1 MTVDDAARPAAAVIP
16 AFVNAGGGSA
26 GQAMDA
32 LRADARFAVREV
44 EPARLSEMLRAEAA
58 SGTGRVLVSGGDGT
72 VATAAAA
79 LARSDVELA
88 VLPSGTLNHFAK
100 STGIPTNDAAALDVG
115 AMAGSRPVDVGYVN
129 DRIFINTSSVGAY
142 VTYVRMRE
150 RLERWMGYWLA
161 SFVAGVRILFRL
173 RSFAVTLEVEG
184 QARTMRTPLVF
195 VGVAEREPVPE
206 GSTPERRPGLR
217 VVVVP
222 GRGMARTLAR
232 ALAAA
237 SRGDRDAALPDE
249 HNYLVDRC
257 QVDLRGARAVV
268 AVDGEL
274 VRLTTPLE
282 YRIERG
288 AVRVVGASG
297 A

>member
-44 EPARLSEMLRAEAA
+44 EPARLSDMLRAEAA

-79 LARSDVELA
+79 LAGSDVELA
-88 VLPSGTLNHFAK
+88 VLPGGTLNHFAK
-100 STGIPTNDAAALDVG
+100 STGIPTDDAAALDVA
-115 AMAGSRPVDVGYVN
+115 AMAGSRLVDVGYVN

-161 SFVAGVRILFRL
+161 SFVAGVRILLRL

-184 QARTMRTPLVF
+184 QTRTMRTPLVF

-206 GSTPERRPGLR
+206 GSTPEHRPGLR

-222 GRGMARTLAR
+222 SRGMARTLAR

-237 SRGDRDAALPDE
+237 SRGDREAALPDE
-249 HNYLVDRC
+249 HNFLVDRC
-257 QVDLRGARAVV
+257 QVDLLGARAVV

-282 YRIERG
+282 YRIVRG
-288 AVRVVGASG
+288 AVRVVRA
-297 A
+297 